1 MKSNFHI
8 LFKTYRDKMQIQSL
22 GKSHINYQTVRKET
36 HAFKQKLMIAD
47 DFNDAEEAEMKEQ
60 AKKRKAKLQELAE
73 NNKLLKKNRKKK
85 NKKSKIKENEM
96 GVDLPSLM
104 ESSKRLKKPKKRLKN
119 V

>member
-36 HAFKQKLMIAD
+36 HVFKQKLMIAD

-60 AKKRKAKLQELAE
+60 AKNRKAKLQELAE
-73 NNKLLKKNRKKK
+73 NNKLLKKIEK
-85 NKKSKIKENEM
+85 NKTKKAKSKKTRW
-96 GVDLPSLM
+96 GSTC
-104 ESSKRLKKPKKRLKN
+104 RA
-119 V
+119 